1 MIAFRVVE
9 HLPDPD
15 FDETVLLKNLGKAFL
30 KSGTKMRWPLELR
43 GGVLTLAC
51 IITSGMATALP
62 DRLQKAMEK
71 SVKAWL
77 RWKKRKAGP

>member
-1 MIAFRVVE
+1 MIAFRIVE

-30 KSGTKMRWPLELR
+30 KSGTKMRWPLSLS

-51 IITSGMATALP
+51 IITSGMAAALP
-62 DRLQKAMEK
+62 ARLQTAMEK
-71 SVKAWL
+71 SVAAWL
-77 RWKKRKAGP
+77 RWKKRKA